1 MWFVTSTDLLRYK
14 LSFINLLHVSTSYYF
29 VSLYLIETTI
39 RWVCPGIQSKCYVF
53 REMMIVFVYDTAKC
67 CKEEDDPAEAVM
79 YFHPAWVSL
88 TQRLALAGQL
98 MGVHHFLTTSFS
110 APRSITLQGGKFVLK
125 KFGQYVLVSTFH
137 CGTFYCYFA
146 FIWNNF
152 KQNITWDLY
161 TNR

>member
-1 MWFVTSTDLLRYK
+1 
-14 LSFINLLHVSTSYYF
+14 
-29 VSLYLIETTI
+29 
-39 RWVCPGIQSKCYVF
+39 
-53 REMMIVFVYDTAKC
+53 MMIVFVYDTAKC

-125 KFGQYVLVSTFH
+125 KFGQYVLVSTF
-137 CGTFYCYFA
+137 YWRA
-146 FIWNNF
+146 F
-152 KQNITWDLY
+152 NIYSISMCNDF
-161 TNR
+161 R

>member
-1 MWFVTSTDLLRYK
+1 
-14 LSFINLLHVSTSYYF
+14 
-29 VSLYLIETTI
+29 
-39 RWVCPGIQSKCYVF
+39 
-53 REMMIVFVYDTAKC
+53 MMIVFVYDTAKC

-125 KFGQYVLVSTFH
+125 KFGQYVLVSTLFTASSQLLL
-137 CGTFYCYFA
+137 CIYVQQF
-146 FIWNNF
+146 
-152 KQNITWDLY
+152 
-161 TNR
+161 

>member
-1 MWFVTSTDLLRYK
+1 MAKHVCHRIPNST
-14 LSFINLLHVSTSYYF
+14 F
-29 VSLYLIETTI
+29 
-39 RWVCPGIQSKCYVF
+39 VF

-98 MGVHHFLTTSFS
+98 MGVHHFLATSFT

-125 KFGQYVLVSTFH
+125 KFGQYVLVSS
-137 CGTFYCYFA
+137 YCYGVS
-146 FIWNNF
+146 N
-152 KQNITWDLY
+152 Y
-161 TNR
+161 Y